1 MSTTFLESIESHS
14 QKRVAARIRQRLPDI
29 ETALAL
35 GFTHREI
42 RDQLNREG
50 IVVTEAYYH
59 RLIPRLR
66 QEVRSRQST
75 IPAPAAREGSG
86 RPAPAQVEEETEAAI
101 PAPSKPGPVVKNE
114 VPQPNK
120 PGSALPSANEHD
132 LSGAI
137 TPSPASPVATMNEER
152 SGPKPFRWSAKEF
165 LAKDWENF

>member
-1 MSTTFLESIESHS
+1 MSTTFLESLESHS

-42 RDQLNREG
+42 RAQLNREG

-66 QEVRSRQST
+66 QEVRSRRST
-75 IPAPAAREGSG
+75 TPAPAAREGLG
-86 RPAPAQVEEETEAAI
+86 RSAPAQVEEEAEAAI
-101 PAPSKPGPVVKNE
+101 PTPSKLGPVAKNE
-114 VPQPNK
+114 VHQPNK
-120 PGSALPSANEHD
+120 TGSALPRANESD

-137 TPSPASPVATMNEER
+137 TPSPASPVATMNKEQ
-152 SGPKPFRWSAKEF
+152 SGPKPFRWSGREF
-165 LAKDWENF
+165 LNIDWENF